1 MQHESPRLSAQN
13 ATREVI
19 MKRIVPIVLVTL
31 AASIGMFAQG
41 RRGAPPPP
49 PTPLE
54 ARASQTDVDK
64 ALLALPEGLRNQTT
78 VIKWK
83 PTSRTTRCG
92 RVPTVWSATTAL

>member
-64 ALLALPEGLRNQTT
+64 ARALAGYNFGMRIDLAQELLSEADE
-78 VIKWK
+78 
-83 PTSRTTRCG
+83 
-92 RVPTVWSATTAL
+92 